1 LGKKDG
7 GCVNRFSFGSEHFEL
22 TQGSITGAFLPHGPI
37 DQKIIPS
44 FILLAVQDTKIV
56 CYVYELVNG
65 EVEVSKTELV
75 KKQTKLPSSSGSVTT
90 PALLDNLLK

>member
-1 LGKKDG
+1 MVDAST
-7 GCVNRFSFGSEHFEL
+7 FSFGSTKFEFA
-22 TQGSITGAFLPHGPI
+22 QGSITGAFLPHGPI

-75 KKQTKLPSSSGSVTT
+75 KKQLPSSSSGSVTT
-90 PALLDNLLK
+90 PALLNNLLK

>member
-1 LGKKDG
+1 LDAST
-7 GCVNRFSFGSEHFEL
+7 FSFVSTFGFA
-22 TQGSITGAFLPHGPI
+22 QGSITGAFLPHGPI

-75 KKQTKLPSSSGSVTT
+75 KKQTKLPSSSSGSVTT